1 MRGILRDEPAGELPK
16 SSAKLAIISL
26 SAKPKP
32 DLFSDLFSE
41 APPVVGYFGGIAYL
55 CGIINDFKFRPA
67 MAKENIKLHADCL
80 ADAQIPDYA
89 AQCPPAPEG
98 ELRMLSLFSGCGGM
112 DLGFE
117 GGFICHR
124 RSVPEGSPW
133 IQEGVNGDWVLLR
146 RNRFSTVFANDIL
159 REAKIAWANYMER
172 FGKDPAIYRFK
183 SIVDLV
189 KKHQENEKLIAA
201 GTPRDEVEAVF
212 PENIDLVTGGFPCQ
226 DFSVAGKRAGFDSG
240 KMHDGSKRE
249 GDVPSEETRGKLYFW
264 MKQVIDIV
272 KPKVFVAENVK
283 GLVSLGEA
291 KEIIQRDF
299 SGADGNGY
307 IVLDPQVLHAGDY
320 GVPETRERVIFIG
333 IRKSALRPEVRA
345 EYERTGELPANPYPA
360 PTHSHTGSA
369 PGLLQPVSCREV
381 FASLLEP
388 EKSADLSQRNYS
400 RAKYMGSHCQ
410 GQSEIAIDGLGP
422 TIRSEHHGNIEYRRL
437 SAEHGG
443 AMADELARGLAE
455 RRMTPR
461 ECALI
466 QTFPPDYTFVT
477 PASEGSAKFGLS
489 PSGAY
494 KVIGNA
500 VPPMLAYNIARR
512 LQEVWP
518 LYFG

>member
-1 MRGILRDEPAGELPK
+1 
-16 SSAKLAIISL
+16 
-26 SAKPKP
+26 
-32 DLFSDLFSE
+32 
-41 APPVVGYFGGIAYL
+41 
-55 CGIINDFKFRPA
+55 
-67 MAKENIKLHADCL
+67 MAKKVIKLHADCI
-80 ADAQIPDYA
+80 ADGQIPDYA
-89 AQCPPAPEG
+89 VACPPPADG
-98 ELRMLSLFSGCGGM
+98 LRMLSLFSGCGGM

-133 IQEGVNGDWVLLR
+133 IQAPVNADWVLLR

-159 REAKIAWANYMER
+159 REAKIAWGNYMER
-172 FGKDPAIYRFK
+172 FGKDPAIYRFR
-183 SIVDLV
+183 SIVELV
-189 KKHQENEKLIAA
+189 KQHQSGEE
-201 GTPRDEVEAVF
+201 VF
-212 PENIDLVTGGFPCQ
+212 PADIDLVTGGFPCQ

-307 IVLDPQVLHAGDY
+307 IVLDPQVLHAGDF

-333 IRKSALRPEVRA
+333 IRKNALRPEVRE
-345 EYERTGELPANPYPA
+345 EYERTGQLPADPYPA
-360 PTHSHTGSA
+360 PTHSHTSRVAG
-369 PGLLQPVSCREV
+369 GLLTPVSCREV
-381 FASLLEP
+381 FASLGEP
-388 EKSADLSQRNYS
+388 EETADLSQRHHS

-443 AMADELARGLAE
+443 TMADELARGLGE
-455 RRMTPR
+455 RRLTPR

-466 QTFPPDYTFVT
+466 QTFPPDYPFVT
-477 PASEGSAKFGLS
+477 PAGEGSSKFGLS

-518 LYFG
+518 VYFG

>member
-1 MRGILRDEPAGELPK
+1 
-16 SSAKLAIISL
+16 
-26 SAKPKP
+26 
-32 DLFSDLFSE
+32 
-41 APPVVGYFGGIAYL
+41 
-55 CGIINDFKFRPA
+55 
-67 MAKENIKLHADCL
+67 MAKENISLHADCL
-80 ADAQIPDYA
+80 SDRQIPDYA
-89 AQCPPAPEG
+89 VKCPPVAG

-133 IQEGVNGDWVLLR
+133 IQEPVNGDWVLLR
-146 RNRFSTVFANDIL
+146 RNRFSTIFANDIL
-159 REAKIAWANYMER
+159 REAKIAWGNYMER
-172 FGKDPAIYRFK
+172 FGKDPAIYRFR
-183 SIVDLV
+183 SIVELV
-189 KKHQENEKLIAA
+189 KEHQAEGNI
-201 GTPRDEVEAVF
+201 F
-212 PENIDLVTGGFPCQ
+212 PEEVDLVTGGFPCQ

-240 KMHDGSKRE
+240 KMHDGSRRE

-307 IVLDPQVLHAGDY
+307 IVLDPKVLHAGDF

-333 IRKSALRPEVRA
+333 IRKNALRPEVRE
-345 EYERTGELPANPYPA
+345 EYERTGRLPVDPYPA
-360 PTHSHTGSA
+360 PTHSHTSRPA
-369 PGLLQPVSCREV
+369 EGLLPPVSCREV
-381 FASLLEP
+381 FASLREP
-388 EKSADLSQRNYS
+388 EVTADLSQRHFS
-400 RAKYMGSHCQ
+400 KAKYMGSHCQ

-437 SAEHGG
+437 SEEHGG
-443 AMADELARGLAE
+443 TMADELSRGLRE
-455 RRMTPR
+455 RRLTPR

-466 QTFPPDYTFVT
+466 QTFPPDYPFVT
-477 PASEGSAKFGLS
+477 PAAEGSAKFGLS

-518 LYFG
+518 VYFG

>member
-1 MRGILRDEPAGELPK
+1 
-16 SSAKLAIISL
+16 
-26 SAKPKP
+26 
-32 DLFSDLFSE
+32 
-41 APPVVGYFGGIAYL
+41 
-55 CGIINDFKFRPA
+55 
-67 MAKENIKLHADCL
+67 MAKDNISLHADCL
-80 ADAQIPDYA
+80 AALQIPDYA
-89 AQCPPAPEG
+89 EQCPPVAG
-98 ELRMLSLFSGCGGM
+98 ELRVLSLFSGCGGM

-124 RSVPEGSPW
+124 RSVPPGSPW
-133 IQEGVNGDWVLLR
+133 VQEAVSPDWVLLR
-146 RNRFSTVFANDIL
+146 RNRFLTVFANDIL
-159 REAKIAWANYMER
+159 KEAKAAWCDYMER
-172 FGKDPAIYRFK
+172 FGKDPAIYRFR
-183 SIVDLV
+183 SIVELV
-189 KKHQENEKLIAA
+189 KEHQA
-201 GTPRDEVEAVF
+201 GEPGVF
-212 PENIDLVTGGFPCQ
+212 PEEIDLVTGGFPCQ

-240 KMHDGSKRE
+240 KMHDGSRRE
-249 GDVPSEETRGKLYFW
+249 GDEPSEETRGKLYFW

-307 IVLDPQVLHAGDY
+307 IVLDPKILHAGDY

-333 IRKSALRPEVRA
+333 IRKEALLPEVRA
-345 EYERTGELPANPYPA
+345 EYERSGRLPADPYPA
-360 PTHSHTGSA
+360 PTHSRASRVA
-369 PGLLQPVSCREV
+369 EGLLPPVSCREV
-381 FASLLEP
+381 FASLREP
-388 EKSADLSQRNYS
+388 EETTDLSQRYYS
-400 RAKYMGSHCQ
+400 KAKYMGSHCQ

-443 AMADELARGLAE
+443 TMADELARGLRE
-455 RRMTPR
+455 RRLTPR

-466 QTFPPDYTFVT
+466 QTFPPDYPFVT
-477 PASEGSAKFGLS
+477 PAAEGSAKFGVS

-512 LQEVWP
+512 LQEIWP
-518 LYFG
+518 IYFG